1 MPGAG
6 WLLDVLEKQLPH
18 FLFDVTLPAIPF
30 HVNEKT
36 RGNVLKTARKQSCE
50 ECVKWAKGM
59 RG

>member
-36 RGNVLKTARKQSCE
+36 RGNVLKTARKQSWE
-50 ECVKWAKGM
+50 VSVKRAEGV
-59 RG
+59 

>member
-30 HVNEKT
+30 HVNEKKQEQCFK
-36 RGNVLKTARKQSCE
+36 NSPKTKLGSKCE
-50 ECVKWAKGM
+50 TG
-59 RG
+59 